1 MAKMGR
7 PKATNP
13 KTIEVK
19 VRIDASTEK
28 MLEELA
34 AFHNTTKAAV
44 IRLGVEKLYAEIKK

>member
-7 PKATNP
+7 PKAENP
-13 KTIEVK
+13 KAIEVK

-34 AFHNTTKAAV
+34 AHHSITKAAV
-44 IRLGVEKLYAEIKK
+44 IRLGIEKLYAEIKK